1 MTFTAPD
8 GRLRAIVLSSFTV
21 HPDMPSEPGIGWQF
35 LIATL
40 EHARTVDATVV
51 LVTMRRSAQACAG
64 RVPAE
69 LEQHLEIVTVEIPLA
84 PPFFRWHYP
93 RFTRLEHELWVRLTV
108 RHIREIERRYSVVYA
123 HHVTFASEIL
133 STPITRMSPNTYKVW
148 GPVGA
153 GGVAAVFA
161 ISPTSPAS
169 RRQRILQTVRDRVA
183 SIPATRIARQ
193 CDLVLAQ
200 NGAMEATVGHIDTEF
215 RRFPNV
221 VVDLPTARPSRAD
234 HDGIEI
240 LVVGHLITRKRQE
253 LAIEALASTMLQNA
267 HLHIV
272 GFDSTS
278 HGAYLRRRVEIL
290 GVHDRVTFH
299 GSLDRAAVLDM
310 MVHSDVLMHPSG
322 REGASGVVGEAAA
335 CGLPV
340 VCFERTG
347 ASSVLEDSGTSGV
360 VLAADPTTTRD
371 MLAAA
376 IVRAS
381 TMPRISTTQWTK
393 QRFVDLAAQLY
404 AEGLAF
410 STVMSGRVGR
420 PR

>member
-1 MTFTAPD
+1 MSN
-8 GRLRAIVLSSFTV
+8 RRHAIVLCSFTV

-40 EHARTVDATVV
+40 EHARTVGATVI

-69 LEQHLEIVTVEIPLA
+69 LERHLEVVTVEIPMA
-84 PPFFRWHYP
+84 PSFFRWHYP
-93 RFTRLEHELWVRLTV
+93 RFTRIEHELWVRLAV
-108 RHIREIERRYSVVYA
+108 PYVREIERTFSVVYA

-133 STPITRMSPNTYKVW
+133 STPITRMSPNIHKVW

-153 GGVAAVFA
+153 GGVADVFA
-161 ISPTSPAS
+161 ISPTSRSS
-169 RRQRILQTVRDRVA
+169 RKQWLLQMVRDRVA
-183 SIPATRIARQ
+183 SIPATRIARR

-200 NGAMEATVGHIDTEF
+200 NGAMEATVAQTNTRCH
-215 RRFPNV
+215 RFPNV
-221 VVDLPTARPSRAD
+221 VVDLPADRPVRAE
-234 HDGIEI
+234 HDGLAI

-253 LAIEALASTMLQNA
+253 LAIEALAATALQDA

-278 HGAYLRRRVEIL
+278 HGTYLHRRAEIL
-290 GVHDRVTFH
+290 GVQDRVTFH
-299 GSLDRAAVLDM
+299 GSLDRTAVLDM
-310 MVHSDVLMHPSG
+310 MVQADVLMHPSG
-322 REGASGVVGEAAA
+322 REGASGVVGEAAS

-360 VLAADPTTTRD
+360 VLPADAATTRD
-371 MLAAA
+371 TLADA
-376 IVRAS
+376 IIRAS
-381 TMPRISTTQWTK
+381 QMPRISTTQWTK
-393 QRFVDLAAQLY
+393 QRFVDLVAQLY

-410 STVMSGRVGR
+410 DAALPGRAGR
-420 PR
+420 TR

>member
-1 MTFTAPD
+1 MNN
-8 GRLRAIVLSSFTV
+8 RRHAIVLCSFTV

-84 PPFFRWHYP
+84 PRFFRWHYP
-93 RFTRLEHELWVRLTV
+93 RFTRIEHELWVRLAT
-108 RHIREIERRYSVVYA
+108 RHLRDIEQQYSVVYA

-133 STPITRMSPNTYKVW
+133 STPITRMSPNTFKVW

-153 GGVAAVFA
+153 GGVAEVFA

-169 RRQRILQTVRDRVA
+169 QRQWILQKARDRVA
-183 SIPATRIARQ
+183 SIPATRVAQ
-193 CDLVLAQ
+193 KCDLVLAQ
-200 NGAMEATVGHIDTEF
+200 NGAMEASVAQSDTRC

-221 VVDLPTARPSRAD
+221 VVDLPTDRPVRAE
-234 HDGIEI
+234 HDGIMI

-253 LAIEALASTMLQNA
+253 LAIEALASPMLQHA

-278 HGAYLRRRVEIL
+278 HGAYLHHRAQFL
-290 GVHDRVTFH
+290 GVQDRVTFH

-310 MVHSDVLMHPSG
+310 MVQSDVLMHPSG
-322 REGASGVVGEAAA
+322 REGASGVVGEAAS

-347 ASSVLEDSGTSGV
+347 ASSVLDDSGTSGV
-360 VLAADPTTTRD
+360 VLPADSATTRN
-371 MLAAA
+371 MLADAV
-376 IVRAS
+376 VRAS
-381 TMPRISTTQWTK
+381 TMPRISTMQWTK
-393 QRFVDLAAQLY
+393 QRFVDLAGQLY

-410 STVMSGRVGR
+410 GAARPGRAGR
-420 PR
+420 SR

>member
-1 MTFTAPD
+1 MND
-8 GRLRAIVLSSFTV
+8 RRHAIVLSSFTV

-40 EHARTVDATVV
+40 EHARTVGATVI
-51 LVTMRRSAQACAG
+51 LVTMRRSAQACSG
-64 RVPAE
+64 RIPAE
-69 LEQHLEIVTVEIPLA
+69 LEQHLEIVTVGIPLA

-93 RFTRLEHELWVRLTV
+93 RFTRIEHELWVRLAV
-108 RHIREIERRYSVVYA
+108 KHIREIDRTYSVVYA

-133 STPITRMSPNTYKVW
+133 STPITRMSPSTYKVW
-148 GPVGA
+148 GPIGA
-153 GGVAAVFA
+153 GGVAEVFA

-169 RRQRILQTVRDRVA
+169 RRQWFLQTARDQLA
-183 SIPATRIARQ
+183 SIPAKHIARR
-193 CDLVLAQ
+193 CNLVLAQ
-200 NGAMEATVGHIDTEF
+200 NGAMEATVAQTDTRC

-221 VVDLPTARPSRAD
+221 VVDLPTTRPVRTE
-234 HDGIEI
+234 HDGIVI

-253 LAIEALASTMLQNA
+253 LAIEALASSRLQHA

-278 HGAYLRRRVEIL
+278 RGAYLHRRAKTL
-290 GVHDRVTFH
+290 GVQDRVTFH
-299 GSLDRAAVLDM
+299 GSLDRAAVLNM
-310 MVHSDVLMHPSG
+310 MVQSDVLMHPSG

-347 ASSVLEDSGTSGV
+347 ASSVLEDSRTSGV
-360 VLAADPTTTRD
+360 VLPADSATTRD
-371 MLAAA
+371 MMAEA

-381 TMPRISTTQWTK
+381 TMQRISTTQWTK

-410 STVMSGRVGR
+410 DAALPGRAGR
-420 PR
+420 P

>member
-1 MTFTAPD
+1 M
-8 GRLRAIVLSSFTV
+8 LSSFTV

-40 EHARTVDATVV
+40 EHARTVDAMVV
-51 LVTMRRSAQACAG
+51 LVTMRRSALACAG

-69 LEQHLEIVTVEIPLA
+69 LEQHLEIVTVEMPMA

-93 RFTRLEHELWVRLTV
+93 RFTRIEHELWVRLAV
-108 RHIREIERRYSVVYA
+108 PYIREIERTYSVVYA

-133 STPITRMSPNTYKVW
+133 STPITRMSSRVYKVW

-153 GGVAAVFA
+153 GGVAEVFA
-161 ISPTSPAS
+161 ISPTSLAS
-169 RRQRILQTVRDRVA
+169 RKQWILQAARDRVA
-183 SIPATRIARQ
+183 SFPATRIARR

-200 NGAMEATVGHIDTEF
+200 NGAMEATVAHSNTRC

-221 VVDLPTARPSRAD
+221 VVDRPTDRPARAE
-234 HDGIEI
+234 HDGIVI

-253 LAIEALASTMLQNA
+253 LAIEALAASSLRHA

-278 HGAYLRRRVEIL
+278 HGAYLHRRAAVL
-290 GVHDRVTFH
+290 GVQDRVTFH
-299 GSLDRAAVLDM
+299 GSLDRTAVLDM
-310 MVHSDVLMHPSG
+310 MVQSDVLMHPSG
-322 REGASGVVGEAAA
+322 REGASGVVGEAAS

-347 ASSVLEDSGTSGV
+347 ASSVLQDSGTSGV
-360 VLAADPTTTRD
+360 VLPADTATTRD
-371 MLAAA
+371 MLAEA
-376 IVRAS
+376 IVGAS
-381 TMPRISTTQWTK
+381 AMPRVSTTQWTK
-393 QRFVDLAAQLY
+393 QRFVDLAGQLY
-404 AEGLAF
+404 ADGLAF
-410 STVMSGRVGR
+410 GAAMPGRTGR
-420 PR
+420 S

>member
-1 MTFTAPD
+1 MSTR
-8 GRLRAIVLSSFTV
+8 GRAIVLCSFTV

-40 EHARTVDATVV
+40 EHARTVGATVI

-64 RVPAE
+64 RIPPE
-69 LEQHLEIVTVEIPLA
+69 LALHLEIVTVEIPLA

-93 RFTRLEHELWVRLTV
+93 RLTRIEHELWVRLSSRYV
-108 RHIREIERRYSVVYA
+108 REIERRYSVVYA

-133 STPITRMSPNTYKVW
+133 STPITRMSSTTYKVW

-153 GGVAAVFA
+153 GGVAEVFA
-161 ISPTSPAS
+161 ISPTSPSS
-169 RRQRILQTVRDRVA
+169 RKQWILQSIRDRVA
-183 SIPATRIARQ
+183 SIPARRIARR

-200 NGAMEATVGHIDTEF
+200 NGAMEATVAQTDTRC

-221 VVDLPTARPSRAD
+221 VVDLPATRPLRAE
-234 HDGIEI
+234 HDGIMI

-253 LAIEALASTMLQNA
+253 LAIETLASIKLQDS

-278 HGAYLRRRVEIL
+278 HGVYLRDRAKIL
-290 GVHDRVTFH
+290 GVQNQVIFH
-299 GSLDRAAVLDM
+299 GSLDRATVLDM
-310 MVHSDVLMHPSG
+310 MLQSDVLMHTSG
-322 REGASGVVGEAAA
+322 REGASGVVGEAAS

-360 VLAADPTTTRD
+360 VLPADPATTRD
-371 MLAAA
+371 ILADAV
-376 IVRAS
+376 IRAS

-404 AEGLAF
+404 SEGLTFGAP
-410 STVMSGRVGR
+410 MPGRAER
-420 PR
+420 SR